1 MKLILYSD
9 VLIALHLQYIL
20 FQLSKKN
27 FENGSLK
34 KLRFK
39 FDFITFL
46 IKLSFTEFAYLLLL
60 GAASPMAFMT
70 VNDIRRNTLSRSQSS
85 SGSSCLHKET
95 SKKVIQWVPL
105 NGIVVNRINWL
116 IGSNWSSMT
125 SPKLLF
131 HT

>member
-34 KLRFK
+34 KIMRFK
-39 FDFITFL
+39 LDFITFL
-46 IKLSFTEFAYLLLL
+46 IILSFTEFAYLLLF
-60 GAASPMAFMT
+60 GAASPIAFMT
-70 VNDIRRNTLSRSQSS
+70 VNDILRNTLSRSQSS

-95 SKKVIQWVPL
+95 SKTFMS
-105 NGIVVNRINWL
+105 L
-116 IGSNWSSMT
+116 ITNEMLSNLIFWISFLRT
-125 SPKLLF
+125 RTRPFLILLEI
-131 HT
+131 